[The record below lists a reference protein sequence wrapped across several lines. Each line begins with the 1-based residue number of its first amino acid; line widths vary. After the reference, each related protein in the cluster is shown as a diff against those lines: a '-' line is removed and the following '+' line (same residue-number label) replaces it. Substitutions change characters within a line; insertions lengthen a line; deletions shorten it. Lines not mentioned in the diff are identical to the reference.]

1 MRSREALIRKAMRLV
16 PRDAGLHSLLGI
28 ALKRRGRGA
37 AALDAYQRG
46 LLLAPAESGC
56 LHNLANLHRDSR
68 RPDESVLWFR
78 RGLRG
83 KARDFNWHN
92 AIGLWTAPIL
102 IVLTLTAVPIS
113 YRWGA
118 NLIYTIAGETPPAP
132 QQGPG
137 AAPAA
142 PAFDLKRPSPDA
154 RPLSQDALIAIAQVL
169 VMYVVVH
176 FGVGLV
182 PVYVFGTIA
191 FLGLVGLTYMA
202 LIQAFNAIF
211 GPAVGR
217 VVTLAFLMLQLVSA
231 GGIYPVETTAKPF
244 QILHPFDPMTY
255 AVNGLRQLTVGGID
269 SRLWISIAVLLG
281 LLLAS
286 LGASALAVR
295 RDRAW
300 TLMRLHPPIEV

>member
-1 MRSREALIRKAMRLV
+1 MTLDQHHENRAKTFGTGFAPFFLPLALFVGGIITWMLLRPVQTRPISTGLGAMRV
-16 PRDAGLHSLLGI
+16 V
-28 ALKRRGRGA
+28 
-37 AALDAYQRG
+37 
-46 LLLAPAESGC
+46 LASYWPA
-56 LHNLANLHRDSR
+56 
-68 RPDESVLWFR
+68 
-78 RGLRG
+78 
-83 KARDFNWHN
+83 
-92 AIGLWTAPIL
+92 
-102 IVLTLTAVPIS
+102 
-113 YRWGA
+113 
-118 NLIYTIAGETPPAP
+118 
-132 QQGPG
+132 
-137 AAPAA
+137 
-142 PAFDLKRPSPDA
+142 
-154 RPLSQDALIAIAQVL
+154 ALIAIAQVL

-217 VVTLAFLMLQLVSA
+217 VVTLAFLMLQLVSS

-244 QILHPFDPMTY
+244 EVLHPFDPMTY

-269 SRLWISIAVLLG
+269 SRLWVSIAVLLG

-286 LGASALAVR
+286 LVASSLSVR